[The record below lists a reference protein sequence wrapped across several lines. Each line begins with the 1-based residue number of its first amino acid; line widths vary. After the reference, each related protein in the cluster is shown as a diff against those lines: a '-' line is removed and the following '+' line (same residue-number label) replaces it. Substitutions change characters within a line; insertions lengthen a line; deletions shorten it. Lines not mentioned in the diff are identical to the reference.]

1 MWRKCCGKATERI
14 YLYVQLNIEVDQLL
28 PRFVWT
34 YRLWVRRSLTFFCHD
49 IFESR
54 RHVCR
59 LTQNTHWK
67 ISLSSKN
74 TAKNETNTGT
84 AQILIEYDLA
94 FLAFP
99 EFPPDP
105 NRGFDLPSAMLSIE
119 GSDVALYV
127 DFERISHVH
136 RNQTLHLTRNTH
148 RAQLHGCNNCN
159 GSAAWF

>member
-1 MWRKCCGKATERI
+1 MTFSKVADMCVASLKTLTEK
-14 YLYVQLNIEVDQLL
+14 YHSQVKTLQ
-28 PRFVWT
+28 
-34 YRLWVRRSLTFFCHD
+34 
-49 IFESR
+49 
-54 RHVCR
+54 
-59 LTQNTHWK
+59 
-67 ISLSSKN
+67 
-74 TAKNETNTGT
+74 KNETNTGT

-148 RAQLHGCNNCN
+148 RAQVHGCDNCN
-159 GSAAWF
+159 GSAA